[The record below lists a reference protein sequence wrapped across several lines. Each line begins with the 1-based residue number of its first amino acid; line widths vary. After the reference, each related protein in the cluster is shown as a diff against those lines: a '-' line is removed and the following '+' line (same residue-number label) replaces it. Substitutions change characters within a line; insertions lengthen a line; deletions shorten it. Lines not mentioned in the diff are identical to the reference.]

1 MRDVTKDEVEA
12 DCAAAAV
19 LLVNQLLMRYL
30 LMRRLLYSE
39 RLTTLWPALTN
50 LVRASSKCYNDND

>member
-39 RLTTLWPALTN
+39 RLTTLWPAFNKL
-50 LVRASSKCYNDND
+50 C